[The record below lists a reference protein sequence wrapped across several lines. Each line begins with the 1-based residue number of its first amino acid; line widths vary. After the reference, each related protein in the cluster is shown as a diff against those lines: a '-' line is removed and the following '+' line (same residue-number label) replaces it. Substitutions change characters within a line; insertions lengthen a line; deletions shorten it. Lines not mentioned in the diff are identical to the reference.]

1 MTLLESHFT
10 DKEVKAE
17 IGSTFNKIT
26 SQAYTVLC
34 DSISGEMRKEKC
46 LLIPET
52 TTDQSKDITKVQLS
66 ERMHFIGI
74 SYKNMHEGF

>member
-52 TTDQSKDITKVQLS
+52 TDQSKDITKVQLS

-74 SYKNMHEGF
+74 SYKNMHEGL